1 LQCNNKHETFTN
13 MKTTSKYNK
22 SQILKRAWNIY
33 KGNNPYSYSFSAALR
48 RAWEVEKATIEYN
61 EREAKRAAIKA
72 ENAAAKTVRIS
83 NAWTIGCLDYYQ
95 NARPGQYF
103 GD

>member
-1 LQCNNKHETFTN
+1 
-13 MKTTSKYNK
+13 MKTMSKYNK
-22 SQILKRAWNIY
+22 SQIMKRAWNIY

-48 RAWEVEKATIEYN
+48 RAWEVEKATLEY
-61 EREAKRAAIKA
+61 EAREARKTAIEA
-72 ENAAAKTVRIS
+72 ENAARSTRIS
-83 NAWTIGCLDYYQ
+83 NASAAWVAGAAAYYS